1 MPMYEYECRDHG
13 VFEVLKSLAQYAEPA
28 ACPECD
34 LTAMR
39 VLSTPR
45 LSGLSRP
52 DMIAHSHNER
62 SRHEPR
68 HAKSTHDCAHPHH
81 KEARALAAH
90 KGQPAKP
97 TLKKYTGVRPWVIE
111 HG

>member
-1 MPMYEYECRDHG
+1 MYEYECREHG
-13 VFEVLKSLAQYAEPA
+13 LFEVLKPLAEYADPTV
-28 ACPECD
+28 CPECD
-34 LTAMR
+34 GMASR

-52 DMIAHSHNER
+52 DMIAHARNEK

-68 HAKSTHDCAHPHH
+68 HAKSLHDHAHPHH
-81 KEARALAAH
+81 AHARAAAEN
-90 KGQPAKP
+90 KGPPPQPV
-97 TLKKYTGVRPWVIE
+97 LKRYTGARPWVIE